1 MLGRPPD
8 HPYADRVHLEFSG
21 EVWFWRGPSPY
32 HFVTV
37 PEDESAELQE
47 TAALVTY
54 GWGMIPVEVRIGS
67 TRWTTSLFPKDGGYV
82 VPLKDL
88 VRKAEGIDVGDTVTL
103 RLAVDV

>member
-1 MLGRPPD
+1 MD
-8 HPYADRVHLEFSG
+8 LEFTAD
-21 EVWFWRGPSPY
+21 VWSWRGPAPY
-32 HFVTV
+32 HFLTV

-47 TAALVTY
+47 AAALVTY

-67 TRWTTSLFPKDGGYV
+67 TWWTTSLFPKDGGYV

-88 VRKAEGIDVGDTVTL
+88 VRKAEGIDVGDTVSV

>member
-1 MLGRPPD
+1 ME
-8 HPYADRVHLEFSG
+8 LEFSG

-47 TAALVTY
+47 TVALVTY

-67 TRWTTSLFPKDGGYV
+67 TTWTTSLFPKNGEYV

-88 VRKAEGIDVGDTVTL
+88 VRKAEQIDVGDTVTL

>member
-1 MLGRPPD
+1 MD
-8 HPYADRVHLEFSG
+8 LEFSG
-21 EVWFWRGPSPY
+21 EVWFWRGPSPF

-37 PEDESAELQE
+37 PEDESVDLQA

-67 TRWTTSLFPKDGGYV
+67 TTWTTSLFPKDGGYL

-88 VRKAEGIDVGDTVTL
+88 VRKAEGIDVGDTVAL
-103 RLAVDV
+103 RLTVNV

>member
-1 MLGRPPD
+1 MD
-8 HPYADRVHLEFSG
+8 LEFTAD
-21 EVWFWRGPSPY
+21 VWSWRGPSPY

-47 TAALVTY
+47 AAALVTY
-54 GWGMIPVEVRIGS
+54 GWGMIPVEARIGS
-67 TRWTTSLFPKDGGYV
+67 TSWTTSLFPKEGGYV

-88 VRKAEGIDVGDTVTL
+88 VRKSERIDVGDTVRV

>member
-1 MLGRPPD
+1 MD
-8 HPYADRVHLEFSG
+8 LEFTG

-37 PEDESAELQE
+37 PEDDSVELQE
-47 TAALVTY
+47 AAALVTY
-54 GWGMIPVEVRIGS
+54 GWGMIPVAARIGS

-88 VRKAEGIDVGDTVTL
+88 VRKAESIEVGDTVSVH
-103 RLAVDV
+103 LAVDV

>member
-1 MLGRPPD
+1 MLARMD
-8 HPYADRVHLEFSG
+8 LEFTAD
-21 EVWFWRGPSPY
+21 VWSWRGPSPY

-47 TAALVTY
+47 AAALVTY

-88 VRKAEGIDVGDTVTL
+88 VRKAEGIDVGDTVNVC
-103 RLAVDV
+103 LAVDV

>member
-1 MLGRPPD
+1 VD
-8 HPYADRVHLEFSG
+8 LEFSG

-37 PEDESAELQE
+37 PEDESAALQA
-47 TAALVTY
+47 TSARVTY
-54 GWGMIPVEVRIGS
+54 GWGMIPVEARIGS
-67 TRWTTSLFPKDGGYV
+67 TRWTTSLFPKNGGYV

-88 VRKAEGIDVGDTVTL
+88 VRNAEQIDVGDTVTL

>member
-1 MLGRPPD
+1 MN
-8 HPYADRVHLEFSG
+8 LEFSG

-47 TAALVTY
+47 TSALVTY

-67 TRWTTSLFPKDGGYV
+67 TRWTTSLFPRDGGYL

-103 RLAVDV
+103 HLAVDV